1 MPRDDDRRRRHGG
14 GGGRGG
20 RRDDEDDEEVEESG
34 IQAQLPTR
42 LQLGVLVGTALVL
55 TLVADFTSSTCPVTS
70 AYLSYA
76 RIDFSIMENVTVQ
89 QQSYEEGLSFEL
101 PEQMM
106 FLAACATAAFGVCA
120 LAAGAR
126 VADDIFA
133 MVFAV
138 GTGTVMVGWLAPL
151 LLASEHLEVELV
163 TTWGTTAW
171 WGNRTADPVVHGAE
185 YKFPLDLTCGGSL
198 YLTLLVIGLAMLL
211 SRLMLPVALAATGLL
226 SGVTAVRLL
235 ANFFPQLLVHAPRQE
250 VLWSCGQ
257 QCVVPLSLTVYAPES
272 LLPDGFGAEV
282 YLGYP
287 VQWFWY
293 LAAPFAIA
301 QAALLLFRGS
311 ERALIVTTALL
322 GSFASLKGVAML
334 GEYYRGEYLVEAFE
348 TDTARGAPRAGLL
361 SGVFQVV
368 LFVAGIAVQYAVFP
382 PDGMREARARDKAR
396 RQSRYLELNDN

>member
-1 MPRDDDRRRRHGG
+1 
-14 GGGRGG
+14 
-20 RRDDEDDEEVEESG
+20 
-34 IQAQLPTR
+34 
-42 LQLGVLVGTALVL
+42 
-55 TLVADFTSSTCPVTS
+55 
-70 AYLSYA
+70 
-76 RIDFSIMENVTVQ
+76 MENVTVQ

-101 PEQMM
+101 PAQMM
-106 FLAACATAAFGVCA
+106 FLAACAMAAFGVCA

-185 YKFPLDLTCGGSL
+185 YKFPLDLTCGGAL

-301 QAALLLFRGS
+301 QAGRVLCRGVRDGHGARRSSRGPAQRRLPGGALRRRHRGAV
-311 ERALIVTTALL
+311 RRLPARRHA
-322 GSFASLKGVAML
+322 
-334 GEYYRGEYLVEAFE
+334 RGEGEGQ
-348 TDTARGAPRAGLL
+348 GAAPVPLPRAQRQLTGR
-361 SGVFQVV
+361 
-368 LFVAGIAVQYAVFP
+368 
-382 PDGMREARARDKAR
+382 REARAASWRQGPAR
-396 RQSRYLELNDN
+396 RPGYQAPACTA